1 MSRVR
6 SFFLTEAGEC
16 LAELR
21 GQVESPRLDMAAL
34 HRAARRF
41 RGSAEMARFGVLA
54 ERSRELETRLRPYA
68 SGATPTE
75 GPQELRDLVSA
86 VVESLERGL
95 EEVREGKLV
104 EDPRMEEGM
113 PEQGGGAGPNDQEV
127 VPIEMLEYGGGAAL
141 ERALSLREPLEDAIV
156 SADPAGPILDELFDL
171 IRLGSK

>member
-16 LAELR
+16 LVELR

-34 HRAARRF
+34 HQAARRF

-54 ERSRELETRLRPYA
+54 ERSSQLERWLRPYA
-68 SGATPTE
+68 SGGTPTE
-75 GPQELRDLVSA
+75 GPQELRDHVSA
-86 VVESLERGL
+86 VVDSLERGL
-95 EEVREGKLV
+95 EEIREGTLV
-104 EDPRMEEGM
+104 EDPRMEEDM
-113 PEQGGGAGPNDQEV
+113 PEQAGEAGTSDHEI
-127 VPIEMLEYGGGAAL
+127 VPIELLEYDGGAAL

-156 SADPAGPILDELFDL
+156 SAEPAGPILDELFDL